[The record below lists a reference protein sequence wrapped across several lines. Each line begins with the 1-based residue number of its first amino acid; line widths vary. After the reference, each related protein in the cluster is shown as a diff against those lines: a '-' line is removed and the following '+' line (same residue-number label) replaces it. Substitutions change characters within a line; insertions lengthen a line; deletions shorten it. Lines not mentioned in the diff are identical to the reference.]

1 MKSLSLFSLFILII
15 SCEITHIKEIPESGY
30 FVCDYGDAVTLERNP
45 PTREYLGWEFYNIV
59 GLYYNEKY
67 IIGFK
72 CNKYDADCYF
82 IIRFDPNED
91 RNEKRWEFDNR
102 NDYIRVRDSL
112 GLSEKKM
119 TLIKTRNPEYCR
131 QFDIFD
137 FDIFAKIIGVFYQE

>member
-1 MKSLSLFSLFILII
+1 MRVI

-72 CNKYDADCYF
+72 CFFCYNF
-82 IIRFDPNED
+82 M
-91 RNEKRWEFDNR
+91 RNIN
-102 NDYIRVRDSL
+102 VV
-112 GLSEKKM
+112 
-119 TLIKTRNPEYCR
+119 TC
-131 QFDIFD
+131 
-137 FDIFAKIIGVFYQE
+137 